1 MKHID
6 PSSYPAL
13 RAAMDPSPLEDRT
26 IMLVTI
32 SRYRDDDA
40 ISRIKSVLPGSEI
53 INLSQLYVDRDARDA
68 AASPHDRSSPLTDRQ
83 REILDYLLGGLS
95 NKEIGRKLGLSH
107 FTVRNHVSNILR
119 VLGYPCR
126 RSMRRSL
133 ISQNAAP
140 IYPVTLAA

>member
-6 PSSYPAL
+6 PSFYPATL
-13 RAAMDPSPLEDRT
+13 SAVDSLAPEDRT

-32 SRYRDDDA
+32 SRYRDDDV
-40 ISRIKSVLPGSEI
+40 ISRIKSALPGSEI
-53 INLSQLYVDRDARDA
+53 INLSQLFVDRVLSDTMRGPA
-68 AASPHDRSSPLTDRQ
+68 ATPSPLTDRQ

-126 RSMRRSL
+126 RTMRRSL
-133 ISQNAAP
+133 TSDRATP
-140 IYPVTLAA
+140 IYPATLAA